1 MTLHY
6 LVGMLGIITIFVVGF
21 LFSENRSAVN
31 WRSVLGAF
39 CIQVVFAAFILYIPI
54 GRVVLNSV
62 SGAVS
67 GILEYGHEGTEFL
80 FGQLAQFKLGFIFAV
95 NVLPSIVFFSAL
107 ISVLYYLG
115 VMKWVISTI
124 GGLLQKLL
132 GTTRT
137 ESMSATANIFVGSV
151 EAPLVVRPFLARMT
165 RSELFAVMVGGLASV
180 AGGTMVGYAGLGVQ
194 LKYLIAASFMSAPAG
209 LMMAKLIV
217 PQTEGVHT
225 MEEEDDGE
233 EDEPVNVVDAAS
245 RGALSGLQ
253 IAMAVGASLL
263 AVISLIALVNG
274 GLGHIGNG
282 LASLGHWLGFNWDGL
297 HQLSLNMIFGYLF
310 APVAWLIGIPW
321 SEATTAASLIGT
333 KIAVNEFIA
342 FAELMKPETLAKLS
356 EHSQAIVTF
365 ALCGFANLTSIAM
378 LMGGLG
384 GIVPKRRPEIARLG
398 MKAIFAATLAN
409 LMSATLAGLFLP
421 L

>member
-1 MTLHY
+1 M
-6 LVGMLGIITIFVVGF
+6 VGF

-39 CIQVVFAAFILYIPI
+39 CIQVVFAAFILYVPV

-67 GILEYGHEGTEFL
+67 GVIEYGHEGTSFL

-107 ISVLYYLG
+107 ISVLYYVG
-115 VMKWVISTI
+115 IMKWVIRGI
-124 GGLLQKLL
+124 GGLLQRIL

-217 PQTEGVHT
+217 PQTEGVHS

-233 EDEPVNVVDAAS
+233 EDEPVNLVDAAS

-263 AVISLIALVNG
+263 AVISLIAMVNG
-274 GLGHIGNG
+274 GLEHIG
-282 LASLGHWLGFNWDGL
+282 HWIGIND
-297 HQLSLNMIFGYLF
+297 LSLNLIFGYLF
-310 APVAWLIGIPW
+310 APVAWLIGVPW

>member
-6 LVGMLGIITIFVVGF
+6 LVGLLGIITIFTVGF

-39 CIQVVFAAFILYIPI
+39 CIQVVFAAFILYVPI

-67 GILEYGHEGTEFL
+67 GVIDYGHEGTSFL

-107 ISVLYYLG
+107 ISVLYYVG
-115 VMKWVISTI
+115 IMKWVIRGI
-124 GGLLQKLL
+124 GGLLQRLL

-217 PQTEGVHT
+217 PQTEGIHS

-233 EDEPVNVVDAAS
+233 EDEPVNLVDAAS

-263 AVISLIALVNG
+263 AVISLIAMVNG
-274 GLGHIGNG
+274 GLGHIG
-282 LASLGHWLGFNWDGL
+282 HWVGIDD
-297 HQLSLNMIFGYLF
+297 LSLNLIFGYLF
-310 APVAWLIGIPW
+310 APVAWLIGVPW

-342 FAELMKPETLAKLS
+342 FAELMKPETIAKLS

>member
-1 MTLHY
+1 MHY
-6 LVGMLGIITIFVVGF
+6 LIGILGIFVIFVVGF

-39 CIQVVFAAFILYIPI
+39 CIQVLFAAFILYVPV

-67 GILEYGHEGTEFL
+67 GVIEYGHEGTSFL

-107 ISVLYYLG
+107 ISVLYYVG
-115 VMKWVISTI
+115 IMKWVIRGI
-124 GGLLQKLL
+124 GGLLQRLL

-209 LMMAKLIV
+209 LMMAKLVV
-217 PQTEGVHT
+217 PQTEGVHS
-225 MEEEDDGE
+225 MEDEDDGE
-233 EDEPVNVVDAAS
+233 EDGPVNLVDAAS

-263 AVISLIALVNG
+263 AVISLIAMVNG
-274 GLGHIGNG
+274 GLGHIG
-282 LASLGHWLGFNWDGL
+282 HWIGIND
-297 HQLSLNMIFGYLF
+297 LSLNLIFGYLF
-310 APVAWLIGIPW
+310 APVAWLIGVPW

-421 L
+421 V

>member
-1 MTLHY
+1 MALHY
-6 LVGMLGIITIFVVGF
+6 LVGILGIIIIFMVGF
-21 LFSENRSAVN
+21 IFSENRSAVN

-39 CIQVVFAAFILYIPI
+39 CIQVIFAAFILYIPI

-67 GILEYGHEGTEFL
+67 GVIDYGQEGTSFL
-80 FGQLAQFKLGFIFAV
+80 FGQLAQYKLGFIFAV

-107 ISVLYYLG
+107 ISVLYYVG
-115 VMKWVISTI
+115 VMKWVIRGI
-124 GGLLQKLL
+124 GGLLQRLL

-209 LMMAKLIV
+209 LMMAKLVV
-217 PQTEGVHT
+217 PQTEGVHS
-225 MEEEDDGE
+225 MEYEDDGE
-233 EDEPVNVVDAAS
+233 EDEPVNLVDAAS

-263 AVISLIALVNG
+263 AVISLIAMVNG
-274 GLGHIGNG
+274 GLGHIG
-282 LASLGHWLGFNWDGL
+282 HWIGINN
-297 HQLSLNMIFGYLF
+297 LSLNLIFGYVF
-310 APVAWLIGIPW
+310 APVAWLIGVPW

-384 GIVPKRRPEIARLG
+384 GIVPQRRPEIARLG

-421 L
+421 V

>member
-6 LVGMLGIITIFVVGF
+6 LVGLLGIITIFTVGF

-39 CIQVVFAAFILYIPI
+39 CIQVVFAAFILYVPI

-67 GILEYGHEGTEFL
+67 GVIDYGHEGTSFL

-107 ISVLYYLG
+107 ISVLYYVG
-115 VMKWVISTI
+115 IMKWVIRGI
-124 GGLLQKLL
+124 GGLLQRLL

-217 PQTEGVHT
+217 PQTEGVHS

-233 EDEPVNVVDAAS
+233 EDEPVNLVDAAS

-263 AVISLIALVNG
+263 AVISLIAMVNG
-274 GLGHIGNG
+274 GLGHIG
-282 LASLGHWLGFNWDGL
+282 HWVGIDN
-297 HQLSLNMIFGYLF
+297 LSLNLIFGYLF
-310 APVAWLIGIPW
+310 APVAWLIGVPW

-342 FAELMKPETLAKLS
+342 FAELMKPETIAKLS

>member
-1 MTLHY
+1 MHY
-6 LVGMLGIITIFVVGF
+6 LVGMLGIITIFAVGF

-39 CIQVVFAAFILYIPI
+39 CIQVVFAAFILYVPI

-67 GILEYGHEGTEFL
+67 GVIDYGHEGTSFL

-107 ISVLYYLG
+107 ISVLYYVG
-115 VMKWVISTI
+115 VMKWVIRGI
-124 GGLLQKLL
+124 GGLLQRLL

-151 EAPLVVRPFLARMT
+151 EAPLVVRPFLAKMT

-217 PQTEGVHT
+217 PQTEGVHS

-233 EDEPVNVVDAAS
+233 EDEPVNLVDAAS

-263 AVISLIALVNG
+263 AVISLIAMVNG
-274 GLGHIGNG
+274 GLGHIG
-282 LASLGHWLGFNWDGL
+282 HWIGIND
-297 HQLSLNMIFGYLF
+297 LSLNMIFGYVF
-310 APVAWLIGIPW
+310 APVAWLIGVPW

-342 FAELMKPETLAKLS
+342 FAELMKPETIAKLS

-384 GIVPKRRPEIARLG
+384 GIVPQRRPEIARLG

>member
-6 LVGMLGIITIFVVGF
+6 LIGMLGIITIFIVGF

-39 CIQVVFAAFILYIPI
+39 CIQVVFAAFILYVPV

-67 GILEYGHEGTEFL
+67 GVIDYGHEGTSFL

-107 ISVLYYLG
+107 ISVLYYVG
-115 VMKWVISTI
+115 IMKWVIRGI
-124 GGLLQKLL
+124 GGLLQRLL

-209 LMMAKLIV
+209 LMMAKLVV
-217 PQTEGVHT
+217 PQTEGVHS
-225 MEEEDDGE
+225 MEDEDDGE
-233 EDEPVNVVDAAS
+233 EDEPVNLVDAAS

-263 AVISLIALVNG
+263 AVISLIAMVNG
-274 GLGHIGNG
+274 GLGHIG
-282 LASLGHWLGFNWDGL
+282 HWIGIDN
-297 HQLSLNMIFGYLF
+297 LSLNLIFGYLF
-310 APVAWLIGIPW
+310 APVAWLIGVPW

-421 L
+421 V

>member
-1 MTLHY
+1 MHY
-6 LVGMLGIITIFVVGF
+6 LVGLLGIITIFTVGF

-39 CIQVVFAAFILYIPI
+39 CIQVVFAAFILYVPI

-67 GILEYGHEGTEFL
+67 GVIDYGHEGTSFL

-107 ISVLYYLG
+107 ISVLYYVG
-115 VMKWVISTI
+115 IMKWVIRGI
-124 GGLLQKLL
+124 GGLLQRLL

-217 PQTEGVHT
+217 PQTEGIHS

-233 EDEPVNVVDAAS
+233 EDEPVNLVDAAS

-263 AVISLIALVNG
+263 AVISLIAMVNG
-274 GLGHIGNG
+274 GLGHIG
-282 LASLGHWLGFNWDGL
+282 HWVGIDD
-297 HQLSLNMIFGYLF
+297 LSLNLIFGYLF
-310 APVAWLIGIPW
+310 APVAWLIGVPW

-342 FAELMKPETLAKLS
+342 FAELMKPETIAKLS

>member
-6 LVGMLGIITIFVVGF
+6 LIGMLGIITIFIVGF

-39 CIQVVFAAFILYIPI
+39 CIQVVFAAFILYVPV

-67 GILEYGHEGTEFL
+67 GVIDYGHEGTSFL

-107 ISVLYYLG
+107 ISVLYYVG
-115 VMKWVISTI
+115 IMKWVIRGI
-124 GGLLQKLL
+124 GGLLQRLL

-217 PQTEGVHT
+217 PQTEGVHS

-233 EDEPVNVVDAAS
+233 EDEPVNLVDAAS

-263 AVISLIALVNG
+263 AVISLIAMVNG
-274 GLGHIGNG
+274 GLGHIG
-282 LASLGHWLGFNWDGL
+282 HWVGIDD
-297 HQLSLNMIFGYLF
+297 LSLNLIFGYLF
-310 APVAWLIGIPW
+310 APVAWLIGVPW

-342 FAELMKPETLAKLS
+342 FAELMKPETIAKLS

>member
-1 MTLHY
+1 MHY
-6 LVGMLGIITIFVVGF
+6 LVGLLGIITIFTVGF

-39 CIQVVFAAFILYIPI
+39 CIQVVFAAFILYVPV

-62 SGAVS
+62 SSAVS
-67 GILEYGHEGTEFL
+67 GVIDYGHEGTSFL

-107 ISVLYYLG
+107 ISVLYYVG
-115 VMKWVISTI
+115 IMKWVIRGI
-124 GGLLQKLL
+124 GGLLQRLL

-217 PQTEGVHT
+217 PQTEGVHS

-233 EDEPVNVVDAAS
+233 EDEPVNLVDAAS

-263 AVISLIALVNG
+263 AVISLIAMVNG
-274 GLGHIGNG
+274 GLGHIG
-282 LASLGHWLGFNWDGL
+282 HWVGIDD
-297 HQLSLNMIFGYLF
+297 LSLNMIFGYLF
-310 APVAWLIGIPW
+310 APVAWLIGVPW

-342 FAELMKPETLAKLS
+342 FAELMKPETIAKLS

-421 L
+421 F